1 MHHLWLAV
9 QSLSSAQDILEGRVW
24 GAHRSRF
31 LVAKQAGPSVRPCDD
46 TLRPVDHQPAM
57 LAEHLARCRVT
68 PTSGVGVQTEV
79 SSCIPTDSPTAISA
93 AATRAVAHVVAVRRN
108 ERAAPPAIVRSGAPD
123 AYVTP
128 DPPAPPRSGAHQ
140 QEEPQGPGHRP
151 NTQSDDEVVA
161 CLPLYAATCYAW
173 PV

>member
-1 MHHLWLAV
+1 MQCWARAV
-9 QSLSSAQDILEGRVW
+9 RWPVTTRNRADAHMRR
-24 GAHRSRF
+24 AHRSRF

-46 TLRPVDHQPAM
+46 TLHPADHQPAM

-79 SSCIPTDSPTAISA
+79 PSCIPTDSPTAISA
-93 AATRAVAHVVAVRRN
+93 AATRVVAHVVAVRGN
-108 ERAAPPAIVRSGAPD
+108 EREAPPAIARSGAPD

-128 DPPAPPRSGAHQ
+128 GPPAPPRSGAHQ